1 MPISSVGSGAK
12 GYYQEY
18 TTKVDVAQEPFLVD
32 EQAKTVKEDSSR
44 PEVPD
49 AFKGIS
55 SPMDLLASDKF
66 KKNQIPVVNQIV
78 TSRNPEDGEIYRTF
92 FMEDKIYCNNAE
104 GKKAWELAIDGT
116 EQAEKIKDF
125 FKKYTPCGWA
135 KELYSGKDMGIVS
148 LKSFWVELLDK
159 KN

>member
-1 MPISSVGSGAK
+1 MAVSSVGNSNQ

-18 TTKVDVAQEPFLVD
+18 ATKVDVVREPFLTD
-32 EQAKTVKEDSSR
+32 EQVETVKEDSNRS
-44 PEVPD
+44 EVPD

-92 FMEDKIYCNNAE
+92 FMDDKIYCNNAE
-104 GKKAWELAIDGT
+104 GKKAWELAVNGT

-125 FKKYTPCGWA
+125 FKKYTPYGWA
-135 KELYSGKDMGIVS
+135 KELYSGMDMGMASV
-148 LKSFWVELLDK
+148 KSFWVELLGEKD
-159 KN
+159 